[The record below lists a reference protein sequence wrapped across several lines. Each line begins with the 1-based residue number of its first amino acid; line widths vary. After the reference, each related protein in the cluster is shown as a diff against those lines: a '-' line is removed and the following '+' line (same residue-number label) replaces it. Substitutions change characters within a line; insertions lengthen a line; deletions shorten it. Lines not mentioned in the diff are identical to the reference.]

1 MRLGVAKRGGIL
13 DCVRYDNSAV
23 YRPRGLGGSKAER
36 RLTISGGLTG
46 AKRASDFIVGAI
58 GKESLQECQVSS
70 KESTHRGREH
80 AIDTKILRL
89 WHIDL
94 DGDGSLEAYQW
105 KARHQPVL
113 DFQRVPHAGS
123 TGKFLIKSCPNG
135 SRSDALDR
143 RLQSLNLRLVGFV
156 QLRLVRVFLCG
167 NYFFPEQL
175 VGARPIRGRS
185 EGSCFAFFELTFGLR
200 QRGFEWPRID
210 FKKQIA
216 PFD

>member
-105 KARHQPVL
+105 KARHQPVS

-123 TGKFLIKSCPNG
+123 TGKFLIKSCPELEQIP
-135 SRSDALDR
+135 SSKPAPVRLLEPIRAQDAFS
-143 RLQSLNLRLVGFV
+143 SLN
-156 QLRLVRVFLCG
+156 
-167 NYFFPEQL
+167 P
-175 VGARPIRGRS
+175 GAWLGAEPVCI
-185 EGSCFAFFELTFGLR
+185 FEPTAASKAQTSTSQSR
-200 QRGFEWPRID
+200 
-210 FKKQIA
+210 
-216 PFD
+216 